1 MVESKTIGVVGTG
14 SFGVALA
21 NLIAEHHRVILYA
34 RRPEVAEQIRRTRE
48 FANQIVSDSICA
60 TNDLQEV
67 AEKCTLIF
75 PVVPSAFFRDIT
87 EKISPFL
94 RPDHI
99 MIHGTKGFN
108 VKLKEGEKLE
118 EMKSLSR
125 EQIQTMSELICE
137 KTVVL
142 RVGCLSG
149 PNLATEIALH
159 LPAGT
164 VIASHFNEVIK
175 LGRQALRSPRFQV
188 FGSHDLIGVE
198 LAGVMKNI
206 IAIGSGAVSG
216 MELGEN
222 ARALYITRSLGE
234 IIRLGTAL
242 GGDAKAFLG
251 VAGIGDIIATA
262 SSRFSRNFMV
272 GYRLAKGDTLQQIIE
287 SSDEVAEGIH
297 TVRITKLLADHY
309 GVRAPILNVIYRV
322 LFDGLSVGDAVEYLM
337 KYQFERDVDFL

>member
-1 MVESKTIGVVGTG
+1 MSETKTIGVVGTG
-14 SFGVALA
+14 NFGVALA
-21 NLIAEHHRVILYA
+21 NLIAENHSVLLYA
-34 RRPEVAEQIRRTRE
+34 RRPHVAEQMRSTRE
-48 FANQIVSDSICA
+48 FANQKLSASVQP

-67 AEKCTLIF
+67 ADKCTLIF
-75 PVVPSAFFRDIT
+75 PVVPSAFFREVID
-87 EKISPFL
+87 KISPFL

-99 MIHGTKGFN
+99 LIHGTKGFN
-108 VKLKEGEKLE
+108 VKLKEGERME
-118 EMKSLSR
+118 DMKSLSR
-125 EQIQTMSELICE
+125 SQIQTMSELICE

-159 LPAGT
+159 YPAGT
-164 VIASHFNEVIK
+164 VIASHFEEVIK
-175 LGRQALRSPRFQV
+175 MGRQTLRSSRFQV

-198 LAGVMKNI
+198 LAGVLKNI
-206 IAIGSGAVSG
+206 IAIGSGVVSG
-216 MELGEN
+216 LELGEN

-262 SSRFSRNFMV
+262 SSRYSRNFTV
-272 GYRLAKGDTLQQIIE
+272 GLKLAKGETLKQITE
-287 SSDEVAEGIH
+287 SSDEIAEGIN

-309 GVRAPILNVIYRV
+309 GVRAPIINIIHRV
-322 LFDGLSVGDAVEYLM
+322 LFEDLKVENALEYLM